1 MHLKR
6 SYWSGVDFTIDKLN
20 LLVPITIIPAVGL
33 LILSTSARFI
43 HVNDVISKFTKE
55 ECNEHKIKV
64 RRELKRA
71 NYLRNSLI
79 SSYVSIAIF
88 LLGTILTYLSLIFT
102 SNYSQTILI
111 ISLFIGVLFV
121 FIAVFNL
128 IVESALN
135 FRLLESHTDQEKD

>member
-1 MHLKR
+1 M
-6 SYWSGVDFTIDKLN
+6 DFTIDKLN

-71 NYLRNSLI
+71 NYFKNSLI
-79 SSYVSIAIF
+79 CSYLSIAIF
-88 LLGTILTYLSLIFT
+88 LLHIYTSKDKPKNAEVAVEHRGYWFYIDETDMNTKLFYKVVRTLWSVTIASVTEKKSAPVLTLPVS
-102 SNYSQTILI
+102 
-111 ISLFIGVLFV
+111 
-121 FIAVFNL
+121 
-128 IVESALN
+128 
-135 FRLLESHTDQEKD
+135 R